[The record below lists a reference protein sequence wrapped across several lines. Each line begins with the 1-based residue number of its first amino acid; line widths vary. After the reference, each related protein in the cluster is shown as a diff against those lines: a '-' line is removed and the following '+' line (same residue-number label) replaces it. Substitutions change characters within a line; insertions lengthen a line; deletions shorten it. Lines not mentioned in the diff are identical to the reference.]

1 MTFNPRTAE
10 RSLMSFRPSVYSTG
24 EQPVQPYTPI
34 WPEYGESWWFKYTSP
49 IAYLTSKAIESKEGS
64 TGGVCTDH
72 SGVLGTPGARVA
84 CDDLAAAG
92 GKEKTLYDQ
101 FETATGTGD
110 HDPGV
115 LCDEECEKKKRRAAV
130 AKVALASTLGLLTAV
145 AVMRK
150 VKYGKVL

>member
-24 EQPVQPYTPI
+24 EQPIQPYTPI
-34 WPEYGESWWFKYTSP
+34 WPEGSEYGESWWFKYTSP

-84 CDDLAAAG
+84 CDDLAAG
-92 GKEKTLYDQ
+92 LD
-101 FETATGTGD
+101 
-110 HDPGV
+110 
-115 LCDEECEKKKRRAAV
+115 DEEGEKKKRRAAV